1 MVYSRLG
8 RTLRMIL
15 YSFGILEFHSLLS
28 TVVCSGWNGFPV
40 EGLEIVGQ
48 GFLVVLDRE
57 QVVRALFL
65 DQEAGGLTLGVE
77 RIGGDHAPLDGEGIE
92 QLPQGRDFVV
102 LGLDR
107 ALGQDGALP
116 REQTPLT
123 LGKVLLVRYCRMRPP
138 VSCSFSAYQAD
149 VIDPGLF
156 TE

>member
-1 MVYSRLG
+1 M
-8 RTLRMIL
+8 
-15 YSFGILEFHSLLS
+15 
-28 TVVCSGWNGFPV
+28 VCSGGNGFPV

-92 QLPQGRDFVV
+92 QFPQGRDFIV

-116 REQTPLT
+116 REQGGEQMRLAAIAPASALEGLAVDGQGFVGRGASPDFSPPL
-123 LGKVLLVRYCRMRPP
+123 
-138 VSCSFSAYQAD
+138 
-149 VIDPGLF
+149 
-156 TE
+156 